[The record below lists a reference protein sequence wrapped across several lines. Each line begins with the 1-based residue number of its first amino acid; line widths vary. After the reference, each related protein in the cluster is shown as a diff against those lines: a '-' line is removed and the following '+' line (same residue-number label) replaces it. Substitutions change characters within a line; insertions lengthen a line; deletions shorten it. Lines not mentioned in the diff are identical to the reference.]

1 MDDIITDPASTTFPS
16 ISNPT
21 SVTTL
26 PKFTTITTAIPKSTT
41 LTTLAPGTTID
52 GVTSERNTAI
62 TFPTTKQGICQKKV

>member
-26 PKFTTITTAIPKSTT
+26 PKLTTITTAIPKSTT
-41 LTTLAPGTTID
+41 LPSDGPWLAINVNELVKHLRD
-52 GVTSERNTAI
+52 LS
-62 TFPTTKQGICQKKV
+62 